1 MKGREG
7 GKLEIGTL
15 VGQQHLQKKNKMR
28 EMWRGRKRGEGET
41 REREGKTKRGKQ
53 RTEKEWIKGK
63 KGGNVKVKKQDDKR

>member
-1 MKGREG
+1 MGRG
-7 GKLEIGTL
+7 GE
-15 VGQQHLQKKNKMR
+15 
-28 EMWRGRKRGEGET
+28 RGRKRGEGET